1 MKCLGGEIQGR
12 FKPRNDAEKARLE
25 AMGASTEKIYT
36 TEDLAPGKNIVF
48 SATGIT
54 DGDLLRGVKFF
65 KNGARTH
72 TVAMGYHSRVVRF
85 SDAVHL
91 LEAGARVNIQM

>member
-1 MKCLGGEIQGR
+1 
-12 FKPRNDAEKARLE
+12 
-25 AMGASTEKIYT
+25 MGASTEKIYT

-72 TVAMGYHSRVVRF
+72 TVAMGYTSQVVRF
-85 SDAVHL
+85 SEAVHL
-91 LEAGARVNIQM
+91 LAEGARVHIQV